1 MRRNVKRFV
10 LLFLSITM
18 IMSSSVSVR
27 AESLGQGSET
37 GIGEVEGS
45 VKTDIYQVI
54 LPTETDGIFDFIL
67 DPQGLINKTGG
78 VAYGGKKFETGSTV
92 FFERKD
98 GETEEDYNSKSDF
111 VTITNKSSIAVDV
124 SLHVSISPSSIEGIM
139 MTNDKE
145 FNGDTDESLYLAVTD
160 GENEV
165 PIGQEG
171 VAIDVTIDAAPEGAY
186 EYTYD
191 GEKNEYVY
199 KLRNDVGGIEFSQYS
214 FQLTGAANGKGDWSE
229 LLEAKPEVTVTWE
242 IMPGE
247 CR

>member
-18 IMSSSVSVR
+18 ITSSSVSVM

-54 LPTETDGIFDFIL
+54 LPTETEGIFDFIL

-78 VAYGGKKFETGSTV
+78 AAYGGKKFETGSTV

-111 VTITNKSSIAVDV
+111 VTITNKSSIAVDI

-145 FNGDTDESLYLAVTD
+145 FNGDTDTSLYLAVTD

-186 EYTYD
+186 EYIYD

-242 IMPGE
+242 IMTGI
-247 CR
+247 

>member
-10 LLFLSITM
+10 SLFLSITM
-18 IMSSSVSVR
+18 ITSSSVSVM

-45 VKTDIYQVI
+45 VKTEIYQVI
-54 LPTETDGIFDFIL
+54 LPTDTKGIFDFIL

-78 VAYGGKKFETGSTV
+78 AAYGGKKFETDSTV

-111 VTITNKSSIAVDV
+111 VTITNKSSIAVNI

-145 FNGDTDESLYLAVTD
+145 FNGDTDASLYLAVTD

-171 VAIDVTIDAAPEGAY
+171 VAIDVTLDAAPEGAY
-186 EYTYD
+186 EYIYD

-242 IMPGE
+242 IMTGI
-247 CR
+247 